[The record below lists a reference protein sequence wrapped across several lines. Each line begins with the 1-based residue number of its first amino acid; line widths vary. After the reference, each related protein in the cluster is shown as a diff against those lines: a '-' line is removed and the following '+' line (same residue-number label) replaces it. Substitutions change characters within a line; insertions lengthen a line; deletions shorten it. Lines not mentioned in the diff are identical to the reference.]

1 MFFVLAPPC
10 YSRAPIS
17 LAWAKQK
24 TKNKDEK
31 AIGAG
36 GTEVPRPF
44 GRWVH
49 VSCAVAILEARFVNI
64 AERSPVDVSKIP
76 LPRFRLVRREMGM

>member
-1 MFFVLAPPC
+1 MLQQGLYKPC
-10 YSRAPIS
+10 
-17 LAWAKQK
+17 LGEK
-24 TKNKDEK
+24 TKNKEEK
-31 AIGAG
+31 AIGSE
-36 GTEVPRPF
+36 GTEVAFAF

-76 LPRFRLVRREMGM
+76 LPRFKLVRRER